1 MPQSFVDSHAHL
13 FYEDF
18 ANDLE
23 DVLAR
28 ARDSGVMDIV
38 VPATNVVTSEQS
50 LALAQRTE
58 RVAVAVGIHPH
69 EAGKMT
75 DEDLQRIEEFSR
87 APEVVAIGEIGL
99 DFHYDFA
106 PRDVQRARF
115 RSQIGIAVQEGLPII
130 VHTRESMEEA
140 VDIVVEAAN
149 ASPGWCAGGA
159 DGRRGVFH
167 CFTGTAEQAKLLFDA
182 GFYVSYPGIL
192 TFKNSPVLGTLRE
205 IGLDRVLLET
215 DAPYL
220 TPAPFRGKRNEPSY
234 LLYTAHKMAEVVETT
249 VDDVAAV
256 TTRNARTLFALR

>member
-13 FYEDF
+13 FYKDF

-87 APEVVAIGEIGL
+87 APEGVA
-99 DFHYDFA
+99 D
-106 PRDVQRARF
+106 RK
-115 RSQIGIAVQEGLPII
+115 S
-130 VHTRESMEEA
+130 TR
-140 VDIVVEAAN
+140 
-149 ASPGWCAGGA
+149 
-159 DGRRGVFH
+159 
-167 CFTGTAEQAKLLFDA
+167 L
-182 GFYVSYPGIL
+182 
-192 TFKNSPVLGTLRE
+192 NS
-205 IGLDRVLLET
+205 I
-215 DAPYL
+215 
-220 TPAPFRGKRNEPSY
+220 
-234 LLYTAHKMAEVVETT
+234 H
-249 VDDVAAV
+249 
-256 TTRNARTLFALR
+256 